1 MKKIAV
7 YFPGIGYHCDNPLLY
22 YSREAYLFPPDHA
35 GNLKGY
41 HAQDDGFLQ
50 GNMPGRFP

>member
-22 YSREAYLFPPDHA
+22 YGREAYLFPPDHA